1 MAGVYSKYYSIKTFI
16 SSLLRIV
23 FAVGQAWLAW
33 FIGSYGIRLMDWDP
47 WVGYG
52 CYAIAAFL
60 AIRAVCNFFESLPGL
75 TQSRAEGGAGTMR
88 MASRDDLR
96 DGGLFGR
103 R

>member
-1 MAGVYSKYYSIKTFI
+1 MPGVYSTYYSIKTFI

-33 FIGSYGIRLMDWDP
+33 FIGGYGIRWMDWDQ
-47 WVGYG
+47 WLAYG
-52 CYAIAAFL
+52 CLAIAAFL
-60 AIRAVCNFFESLPGL
+60 AIRSVCNFFESLPGL

-88 MASRDDLR
+88 TATRDDLR
-96 DGGLFGR
+96 EGGLFGR